1 MRAGREKAVTKVWCG
16 YTEPQLSEVG
26 MGRRNRG
33 PEAEKKRKHTLTVTT
48 DRENAWKGTVQH
60 SKLQPLSSLL
70 IAGIKSW
77 EHYILF
83 HLFIPHA

>member
-33 PEAEKKRKHTLTVTT
+33 PETEKKKETH
-48 DRENAWKGTVQH
+48 
-60 SKLQPLSSLL
+60 P
-70 IAGIKSW
+70 KSDN
-77 EHYILF
+77 
-83 HLFIPHA
+83 